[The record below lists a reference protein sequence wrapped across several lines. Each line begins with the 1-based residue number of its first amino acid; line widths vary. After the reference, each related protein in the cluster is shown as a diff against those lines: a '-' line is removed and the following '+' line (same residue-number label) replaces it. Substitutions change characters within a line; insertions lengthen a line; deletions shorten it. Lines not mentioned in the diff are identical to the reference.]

1 MASFSGTLQIDAGS
15 ITGNK
20 LASNAEILRSQLKQ
34 VTGNMVR
41 ITPFEWRVWNS
52 GALLTTAGTDD
63 LGLVAGTFGTNV
75 FTVQAG
81 DLKAAGATTRYAI
94 AHVYLPDH
102 YDANETVEIRLTAGM
117 QTTIADVTCT
127 IDVEAY
133 KVDDDGTPTADGD
146 LCTTAAQSINS
157 LTAAD
162 KDFTLDATSTSFAAG
177 DLIELRIAIACN
189 DGATATAV
197 TPVLYKAAL
206 LFDARG

>member
-1 MASFSGTLQIDAGS
+1 MASISGSLQLDAGS

-34 VTGNMVR
+34 VTLCEVP
-41 ITPFEWRVWNS
+41 IKAFEWVVWDS
-52 GALLTTAGTDD
+52 GAKLTTAGNDD
-63 LGLVAGTFGTNV
+63 LGLVMGTFGTNV
-75 FTVQAG
+75 ATVQAG
-81 DLKAAGATTRYAI
+81 DVKAASGTRYAL
-94 AHVYLPDH
+94 AHVYLPDY
-102 YDANETVEIRLTAGM
+102 YDAGETVQIRLTAGM
-117 QTTIADVTCT
+117 QTTVADTSCT
-127 IDVEAY
+127 IDVVAY

-146 LCTTAAQSINS
+146 LCTTAAQDINS

-177 DLIELRIAIACN
+177 DIIELRVAIAYN

-197 TPVLYKAAL
+197 TPTLYKAAL